1 MADLLAVER
10 ELEGG
15 GGLADSPSVSPQ
27 KLPAALVAEDGEAL
41 GLPEEGELHP
51 PAAPD
56 RAEAV
61 SGDAMADQLG
71 DHAMGVPT
79 REDGAEAPL
88 PFVGNKISHTNDYE
102 ECLSCQ

>member
-1 MADLLAVER
+1 MMAWKRGVKSLYYCRSL
-10 ELEGG
+10 
-15 GGLADSPSVSPQ
+15 SIQ
-27 KLPAALVAEDGEAL
+27 
-41 GLPEEGELHP
+41 
-51 PAAPD
+51 

-79 REDGAEAPL
+79 RAEGADAPL
-88 PFVGNKISHTNDYE
+88 PFVGNKISQTGISQTNDYE

>member
-1 MADLLAVER
+1 MRLALITSFFGDAR
-10 ELEGG
+10 LKMPLELI
-15 GGLADSPSVSPQ
+15 Q
-27 KLPAALVAEDGEAL
+27 
-41 GLPEEGELHP
+41 
-51 PAAPD
+51 

-79 REDGAEAPL
+79 REEGADAPL
-88 PFVGNKISHTNDYE
+88 PFVGNKISQPGIAQTNDYE